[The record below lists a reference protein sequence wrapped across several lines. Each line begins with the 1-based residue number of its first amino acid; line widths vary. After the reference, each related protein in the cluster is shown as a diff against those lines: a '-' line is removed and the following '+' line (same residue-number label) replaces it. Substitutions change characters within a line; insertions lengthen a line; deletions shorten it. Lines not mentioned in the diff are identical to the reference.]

1 MDVPVRVEAV
11 ATMCRS
17 CFSKQPAFRSYQF
30 ASDTLNACNQS
41 KRGEKH
47 MSSIRK
53 FLRDESGLTATEY
66 AIAGGLVGAVV
77 IGAFQLLGTNV
88 GGVINFIAGSIQ
100 AP

>member
-1 MDVPVRVEAV
+1 MRA
-11 ATMCRS
+11 
-17 CFSKQPAFRSYQF
+17 
-30 ASDTLNACNQS
+30 
-41 KRGEKH
+41 
-47 MSSIRK
+47 IRK

-88 GGVINFIAGSIQ
+88 GAVIDFIAKAIA